1 VTHSYDDVTHA
12 RDDVQHSTL
21 SSQPVRDASSDNR
34 RAFSRACAKKK
45 CKTRQNVRLVF
56 WRACVQK
63 RDEKLGGKRGKPSP
77 AGAPSR
83 ACEKTKINR
92 QMSAT
97 LSVATDAHMKQRVNY
112 LIYSLICSL
121 ICSLISSLTYSLIY
135 SLNYSLNLFFELF
148 NGCAHETT
156 S

>member
-1 VTHSYDDVTHA
+1 MTHSYDDVTHA

-21 SSQPVRDASSDNR
+21 SSQPVRDVSSDNR

-45 CKTRQNVRLVF
+45 NVRQNVRLVF

-77 AGAPSR
+77 SGAPSR

-121 ICSLISSLTYSLIY
+121 IY
-135 SLNYSLNLFFELF
+135 SLNYSLNLFFDLFFDLFFELF
-148 NGCAHETT
+148 FEFIL
-156 S
+156 